1 MFPRKPENPVWAI
14 AAEHMKRNTPKIAS
28 TPTTARLR
36 SLRLS
41 FRLIMFTV
49 CALLHFGTCPAPID
63 GVASQVP
70 GQPGKVPNNL
80 TCQQNLAGILGRSVI
95 SQLNTNVN
103 KKNNK

>member
-14 AAEHMKRNTPKIAS
+14 AAELMKTNTPKIAS

-49 CALLHFGTCPAPID
+49 CALLHFSTCPAPID
-63 GVASQVP
+63 GVALQVP
-70 GQPGKVPNNL
+70 GQPGKVPNNV
-80 TCQQNLAGILGRSVI
+80 TGQQNLAGIYVD
-95 SQLNTNVN
+95 Q
-103 KKNNK
+103 